1 MFNAVCDSL
10 WFPLI
15 FNFTPDW
22 ECIVDALAY
31 APDAKLTIYFLKKH
45 CIATARCCTE
55 QQMGCNKNRHVW
67 TMSLYTMYNDEQC

>member
-31 APDAKLTIYFLKKH
+31 APDAKLTIYFLKKTLYSDSQVLH
-45 CIATARCCTE
+45 RAADGM
-55 QQMGCNKNRHVW
+55 QQKQTRVDHEPIHHV
-67 TMSLYTMYNDEQC
+67 